1 MHRNHAPFLL
11 AIPCA
16 LLTFTAVRAQ
26 DKPYKPDHRFAYS
39 DVIVEDDHVKIEM
52 KDVLAEIGFCKFR
65 FKVTNKTGDFIFVD
79 PGKFKVS
86 MDGKNYGFSEKPF
99 MLKPHDD
106 AARTL
111 NLQGGSDY
119 HKESWSIDFADG
131 FEVASAKGNTITP
144 GEFTL
149 PPAINSVTEGPFTIE
164 LRDREQST
172 KRTVGKFNVKYAGSG
187 VGIVD
192 PARISVKI
200 PAGQVYA
207 NANSKAKPTLLSTG
221 EDDNFD
227 LVAEIPG
234 RIADMQF
241 TTLTVVWNDAFIEST
256 KQPFT
261 PDGASFSVD
270 QVRTA
275 EINK

>member
-1 MHRNHAPFLL
+1 MHRRKTPLQL
-11 AIPCA
+11 AIPFA
-16 LLTFTAVRAQ
+16 LLAFSTAQAQ

-39 DVIVEDDHVKIEM
+39 DVTVEDEHVQIEM

-79 PGKFKVS
+79 PGKFKVN
-86 MDGKNYGFSEKPF
+86 MDGKTYGFGEKPF

-131 FEVASAKGNTITP
+131 FAMASSKGNAVAP

-149 PPAINSVTEGPFTIE
+149 PPAINSITAGPFTIE
-164 LRDREQST
+164 LRDRDQIT
-172 KRTVGKFNVKYAGSG
+172 KRTTAKFNVKYGGSG

-207 NANSKAKPTLLSTG
+207 NANSKAKPMLLSTG
-221 EDDNFD
+221 DDDNFD

-241 TTLTVVWNDAFIEST
+241 TTLTVVWNDAFVESR
-256 KQPFT
+256 KEPISA
-261 PDGASFSVD
+261 PGASFSVD